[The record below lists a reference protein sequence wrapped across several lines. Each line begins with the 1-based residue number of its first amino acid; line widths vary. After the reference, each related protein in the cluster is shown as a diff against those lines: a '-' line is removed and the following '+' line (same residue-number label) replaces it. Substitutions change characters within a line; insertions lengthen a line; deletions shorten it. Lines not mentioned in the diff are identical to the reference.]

1 MRRLLSLLA
10 AAALV
15 LSLAACGGG
24 ETPPSSSQPPGQ
36 QEEQPSA
43 VPFSL
48 AVYSEYSI
56 HPVLSESRTNLILSG
71 LLYEPLFLVDESF
84 QAVPV
89 LCSQA
94 VMSEDGLSWTFTLR
108 SGVTF
113 SDGTPLT
120 GETAAAALELAR
132 GEGSRYAQRLQ
143 DVTAITYQENTL
155 TITLSRPNG
164 ALPLL
169 LDIPIALGEGERPLG
184 TGPYVLLEEDN
195 LSLALR
201 SGWWQDK
208 AMPVQE
214 IPLRAISKSDQ
225 LISAFDAG
233 DVSLVETDLMGTNA
247 LGYSSSCQTWD
258 YPTTDLLY
266 LGFNTQKGLCRSS
279 QVRLALALTVDRSA
293 MVQVDFA
300 SHAAAAP
307 LPVHPNS
314 SLYSDNLA
322 GALAYDPEQAVTR
335 LEEAGALGQELTLL
349 VNSENTAKVNAA
361 QRLAQQLEAA
371 GMEVTLSKLPF
382 DEFTAALTQG
392 SFDLY
397 LGEVVLTAD
406 FDLSPLL
413 SSQGSLNYG
422 GWSNVETDSFLTQL
436 KSAPQEQRAAAAAGL
451 FSHLNSQVPLVPICF
466 KNGSVLTQWGRL
478 SGLTPLRGNVF
489 YQMEN
494 WIFS

>member
-1 MRRLLSLLA
+1 MHR
-10 AAALV
+10 V
-15 LSLAACGGG
+15 L
-24 ETPPSSSQPPGQ
+24 PSSPPGGRASNWRR
-36 QEEQPSA
+36 EKGS
-43 VPFSL
+43 
-48 AVYSEYSI
+48 
-56 HPVLSESRTNLILSG
+56 SRATR
-71 LLYEPLFLVDESF
+71 
-84 QAVPV
+84 
-89 LCSQA
+89 C
-94 VMSEDGLSWTFTLR
+94 
-108 SGVTF
+108 
-113 SDGTPLT
+113 
-120 GETAAAALELAR
+120 
-132 GEGSRYAQRLQ
+132 
-143 DVTAITYQENTL
+143 
-155 TITLSRPNG
+155 
-164 ALPLL
+164 
-169 LDIPIALGEGERPLG
+169 
-184 TGPYVLLEEDN
+184 
-195 LSLALR
+195 
-201 SGWWQDK
+201 
-208 AMPVQE
+208 
-214 IPLRAISKSDQ
+214 
-225 LISAFDAG
+225 
-233 DVSLVETDLMGTNA
+233 
-247 LGYSSSCQTWD
+247 
-258 YPTTDLLY
+258 
-266 LGFNTQKGLCRSS
+266 CRSS

-392 SFDLY
+392 RFDLY